1 MLGMTNPQET
11 DITTLIQR
19 RPQHRSRSS
28 ECAIGTSARRPSGGP
43 TVWPFM
49 VIKLA
54 LAWSKQRAQLGL
66 KRGVRQQRASPCRR
80 RTIGADRVQKH
91 KPVGENNG

>member
-1 MLGMTNPQET
+1 M
-11 DITTLIQR
+11 
-19 RPQHRSRSS
+19 
-28 ECAIGTSARRPSGGP
+28 A
-43 TVWPFM
+43 FM